1 MNIEVLIIVIVF
13 AAIVLSII
21 SLNTK
26 NIPKGIDKKYFIHE
40 WGDITDQFKS
50 DDTRSLS
57 IINADKLLDE
67 ALKGLAYKGS
77 NMAERLVSAKGKF
90 KQREAVWKAHK
101 LRNRVVHDVKVK
113 VTENQARDALKSY
126 YRAFKDLGVF

>member
-1 MNIEVLIIVIVF
+1 MDIEILIIVIVF
-13 AAIVLSII
+13 AAIVLSAI

-26 NIPKGIDKKYFIHE
+26 NIPKGIDKKYFQHE
-40 WGDITDQFKS
+40 WTDITDLFKK

-57 IINADKLLDE
+57 VINADKLLDE

-77 NMAERLVSAKGKF
+77 TMAERLVSAKDKF
-90 KQREAVWKAHK
+90 RDKNAVWKAHK
-101 LRNRVVHDVKVK
+101 LRNRLVHDVKIK
-113 VTENQARDALKSY
+113 ISDNQAKEALRSY